1 MNILGPRLSFFRAVD
16 DVLEI
21 FHTHLVGGVV
31 GGFLVG
37 IFATAEGCAAFA
49 LTSPGGAIAGNGKQI
64 GWQLAGALFIIGWN
78 VVSSLSL
85 SLPYPI
91 PPSFNPSTSLPQSSL
106 SLLNPLLPPSH
117 LHFTT
122 LTNHPGNNLPHL
134 PLHKTHPSHSPP
146 HDRRRLS
153 HRRRCYPW

>member
-78 VVSSLSL
+78 VVSPLS
-85 SLPYPI
+85 SLPPTI
-91 PPSFNPSTSLPQSSL
+91 HPTK
-106 SLLNPLLPPSH
+106 
-117 LHFTT
+117 
-122 LTNHPGNNLPHL
+122 LTNHQGNNLPHL
-134 PLHKTHPSHSPP
+134 PLHKAHPSRSPP
-146 HDRRRLS
+146 HDRRGLS